1 MFIIYSCFYTCD
13 ETTKDEWAI
22 DERWKMNEEQRTKKR
37 GALVVVLVVQV
48 LLVVLMVLVVLV
60 VLVLAVVL
68 MVPPDASSVL
78 SLWYHLGLRIQLQ

>member
-1 MFIIYSCFYTCD
+1 M
-13 ETTKDEWAI
+13 
-22 DERWKMNEEQRTKKR
+22 
-37 GALVVVLVVQV
+37 VVLVVQV

-60 VLVLAVVL
+60 VLVLVVL

>member
-1 MFIIYSCFYTCD
+1 M
-13 ETTKDEWAI
+13 
-22 DERWKMNEEQRTKKR
+22 
-37 GALVVVLVVQV
+37 VVLVVQV
-48 LLVVLMVLVVLV
+48 LLVVVVLMVLVVLV